1 MFLHRKATLAVIKVI
16 SSSPKSE
23 LNFVMTSTWFFFFL
37 KNVLQEFYL
46 TGPDLRKELRGNCCY
61 I

>member
-23 LNFVMTSTWFFFFL
+23 LNFVMTSTWFFFFFKKCFARIL
-37 KNVLQEFYL
+37 FDKTRSEKR
-46 TGPDLRKELRGNCCY
+46 T
-61 I
+61 